1 MKKFIII
8 ALLVF
13 FIAIESKAEKSK
25 YTGDWIGTGWGWEV
39 RFKQTSGE
47 FASQFTGRKDE
58 LPYGNDKIIMT
69 LLVEHST
76 VFHIYVDENDNV
88 TGEGTITYGLIP
100 NLAGVAALTK
110 QVNDAI
116 NMMDKIV
123 FVFKLAGDIGKQAV
137 QSMNRV
143 YFQNEA
149 KLAQNMHLFSK
160 TSAADLLRGGGN
172 KVMITNLMRS
182 GGQADAVEL
191 AKAVLWNRA
200 GSGNYNLA
208 NGVDASL
215 LMDIPVA
222 SEYKSLGEF
231 ALEQVRG
238 KVLDEIAKTEVA
250 ALERLLGRAKREEQL
265 CLYAA
270 GIATIAA
277 GTQIGPS
284 TVEQLLTE
292 FGPEVAKAAFFD
304 VLIGRAMPTGLMLSI
319 PGVTQVQYHYK
330 GLKDG
335 PESRRFKISG
345 NIVGDKLYLSMDGD
359 VSDGDKNLYVQY
371 TVNYKKSTHPFPTW
385 SPFMDDAADVNDK
398 GECTVYDRETNIEVK
413 QYYDKKEKKY
423 KTIEFERDRSIPKEM
438 NFETPFAVFHEA
450 GTQRNNVKVWHEYEY
465 NWRVFKLTEPKQ

>member
-1 MKKFIII
+1 MKRSIII
-8 ALLVF
+8 ILLIF
-13 FIAIESKAEKSK
+13 FISLKSK
-25 YTGDWIGTGWGWEV
+25 SEVSKYAGDWIGNGWGWEV
-39 RFKQTSGE
+39 RFKQTSGD
-47 FASQFTGRKDE
+47 FVSQFRGKRAE

-76 VFHIYVDENDNV
+76 VFHINVDENGNV

-116 NMMDKIV
+116 NLMDKIV

-143 YFQNEA
+143 YFENEA
-149 KLAQNMHLFSK
+149 KLAQNMNLFSK
-160 TSAADLLRGGGN
+160 VSAADLLRGGEN
-172 KVMITNLMRS
+172 KVMITNLMQS
-182 GGQADAVEL
+182 GGEADAVEL
-191 AKAVLWNRA
+191 AKAVLWNRVN
-200 GSGNYNLA
+200 SGGYNLA

-215 LMDIPVA
+215 LLDIPVA
-222 SEYKSLGEF
+222 GDYKGLGEF
-231 ALEQVRG
+231 AIEQVRG
-238 KVLDEIAKTEVA
+238 NVLDEIAKTEVA
-250 ALERLLGRAKREEQL
+250 ILERLLGKSKREEQL

-270 GIATIAA
+270 GIPTIAA

-292 FGPEVAKAAFFD
+292 FGPEIAKAAFFD
-304 VLIGRAMPTGLMLSI
+304 VLIGRAMPTGLLLSI

-335 PESRRFKISG
+335 PESRRFKIRG
-345 NIVGDKLYLSMDGD
+345 NISDNKLYLSMDGD
-359 VSDGDKNLYVQY
+359 VYGGDKNLYVEY
-371 TVNYKKSTHPFPTW
+371 TVNYQKSTHPFPTW
-385 SPFMDDAADVNDK
+385 SPFMDEGAELHDK

-423 KTIEFERDRSIPKEM
+423 KKIEFERDRSIPRKM
-438 NFETPFAVFHEA
+438 NFETPFAVYHKA
-450 GTQRNNVKVWHEYEY
+450 GTHRNNVSVWQEYEY